1 MVDDLIGKDQP
12 VLRQEQRDAQEFRVR
27 VGARVREL
35 RLHRGMTQ
43 AELAEASGLSRRHL
57 SSIERA
63 RVDATM
69 IPIGRIAAALDVVP
83 MFIFTGANDDELSR
97 VFDQLRFLPARE
109 ATRVLKDWAKGI
121 QRSFARGK

>member
-1 MVDDLIGKDQP
+1 M
-12 VLRQEQRDAQEFRVR
+12 
-27 VGARVREL
+27 GARVREL

-43 AELAEASGLSRRHL
+43 AELAEASGLSRGYV

-63 RVDATM
+63 RVNATI

-97 VFDQLRFLPARE
+97 GFDKLRFLPARE
-109 ATRVLKDWAKGI
+109 ATQVLKDWARGI
-121 QRSFARGK
+121 QRSFTREE